1 MKKKDVLLVLVV
13 ILIPI
18 VILGAVAVAGA
29 GNIKDSITFEGT
41 EGCTITHTDLGNEED
56 PKDDVTTTINGSV
69 EKVHV
74 HSDYTFSITVDN
86 GYIGEP
92 KLYIDNS
99 ETELNPDSVTNSD
112 KGPKYTYT
120 VHIDK
125 DPIIIKITG
134 ILPA

>member
-18 VILGAVAVAGA
+18 VVLGAVAVAGA
-29 GNIKDSITFEGT
+29 DNIKDSITFEGT
-41 EGCTITHTDLGNEED
+41 EGCTITDADGNI
-56 PKDDVTTTINGSV
+56 INGSV

-74 HSDYTFSITVDN
+74 HSDYTFTITVNN
-86 GYIGEP
+86 GYTGTPI
-92 KLYIDNS
+92 LTVD
-99 ETELNPDSVTNSD
+99 DSDVSLKPTNGND
-112 KGPKYTYT
+112 GPVYDYT

-134 ILPA
+134 ISPA

>member
-41 EGCTITHTDLGNEED
+41 EGCTITHTDFAD
-56 PKDDVTTTINGSV
+56 PNDPNDKDETIEIHGSV
-69 EKVHV
+69 EKVHIE
-74 HSDYTFSITVDN
+74 SDYTFDITVDE
-86 GYIGEP
+86 GFTGTP
-92 KLYIDNS
+92 TLYVDGSDVPLKPNNS
-99 ETELNPDSVTNSD
+99 ND
-112 KGPKYTYT
+112 GPVYNYT

-125 DPIIIKITG
+125 DPIVIKITG
-134 ILPA
+134 ISPA